1 MSRPPVH
8 LTATGRRGDRQAM
21 WEILRAL
28 HQAGETISTLAIR
41 SRLPGKVPGGRVR
54 DYLVGLEAAGY
65 LERYGEAQRRS
76 GETVRYRLVRD
87 VGVEAPRVTRDGRQ
101 VTQGAGREQ
110 LWRTMR
116 IVGEFN
122 HRELAVQSSTEEQ
135 PVAENEAAFY
145 CQYLARAGYL
155 VITAEGGPSRLARY
169 RLLPSRYTGPRAPQ
183 IQRIRQVWDANRQE
197 VVWRPED
204 GDDE

>member
-1 MSRPPVH
+1 MTRKPIH
-8 LTATGRRGDRQAM
+8 LSATGPRGDRQAM

-28 HQAGETISTLAIR
+28 HQAGDSITIPDVRGRFGGTMPA
-41 SRLPGKVPGGRVR
+41 GRVR
-54 DYLVGLEAAGY
+54 DYLVSLEAAGY
-65 LERYGEAQRRS
+65 LKRNEEPRKGGEP
-76 GETVRYRLVRD
+76 VRYRLVRD
-87 VGVEAPRVTRDGRQ
+87 VGVEAPRVTRDGRH

-116 IVGEFN
+116 IIGEFN
-122 HRELAVQSSTEEQ
+122 HRELAVHASTEAQ
-135 PVAENEAAFY
+135 PVAENEAAYY

-155 VITAEGGPSRLARY
+155 VTIVEGGPNRPARY

-183 IQRIRQVWDANRQE
+183 IQRIRQVWDANKHE

-204 GDDE
+204 DRHE

>member
-1 MSRPPVH
+1 MPRKPIH
-8 LTATGRRGDRQAM
+8 LSANGPRSDRQAM

-28 HQAGETISTLAIR
+28 HQAGETITIR
-41 SRLPGKVPGGRVR
+41 EVRGHFSGNVPTGRVR

-65 LERYGEAQRRS
+65 LERLEEPCKS
-76 GETVRYRLVRD
+76 GEPVRYRLARD
-87 VGVEAPRVTRDGRQ
+87 VGVEAPRVTRDGRH

-116 IVGEFN
+116 IIGEFN
-122 HRELAVQSSTEEQ
+122 HRELAVQASTEAQ
-135 PVAENEAAFY
+135 PVAENEAAYY

-155 VITAEGGPSRLARY
+155 VITTQSAPNRPARY

-183 IQRIRQVWDANRQE
+183 IQRIRQVWDANKHE

-204 GDDE
+204 GGHE